1 MLILLKMIVRLLIP
15 LYKKN
20 KKYLHRKKLNSKKI
34 TNNKVGRLAQNLL
47 KVLVHKI
54 NNLNKIQE
62 KLVLP
67 FFCLI

>member
-1 MLILLKMIVRLLIP
+1 MLILQKIIVLLLVP

-20 KKYLHRKKLNSKKI
+20 KKYLLLNKMNPKKI

-62 KLVLP
+62 KLVLL